1 MATSSLFGVVE
12 NKNAVGNGDSV
23 FEVFGLNVGMEVNS
37 MVRINADQETGGAF
51 TIGLQTP
58 EAEGKEP
65 KMPQSWFQTDYPST
79 LALVNA
85 LLIPA

>member
-1 MATSSLFGVVE
+1 
-12 NKNAVGNGDSV
+12 
-23 FEVFGLNVGMEVNS
+23 

-51 TIGLQTP
+51 TIGLQTH

-65 KMPQSWFQTDYPST
+65 KMPQSWFVTDYPST